1 MIFRGGELLCGV
13 LDKGHYGPTP
23 YGLVHCCNEV
33 SSETLATCRS
43 VLSFDLFLFFNFLIE
58 IIKYAVK
65 KFYKFFTSQDVSSCV
80 FVCYGYQFNI
90 YL

>member
-43 VLSFDLFLFFNFLIE
+43 VMEFDLFLFYNFLIE
-58 IIKYAVK
+58 MIKYEVMI
-65 KFYKFFTSQDVSSCV
+65 FYSLFTSQDVSSRV
-80 FVCYGYQFNI
+80 FVC
-90 YL
+90 